1 MSKKEIAR
9 GLALTTLIE
18 VFDKGAYS
26 NIALN
31 QALSQSDLSD
41 KDKGLVTELVYGT
54 LSRKITLEWY
64 LAHFIEDRNKL
75 DSWVYYLLL
84 LSLYQLLYLDKIP
97 NHAVVNEAV
106 QLAKRGKGTDKFVN
120 AILRKI
126 LSTDLPDPAS
136 IKRKN
141 KRYSIQYSLPV
152 WLVTKLIEEYGEE
165 RAQAIFASLL
175 IRNKASVRVTDAS
188 RLEEMQAS
196 LGTER
201 SQLSPVGLVK
211 EQGHFAGTDY
221 FKEGL
226 LTIQDESSQ
235 LVAPMLD
242 LQGEEQVLDACAA
255 PGGKTCHM
263 ASYLTSGQ
271 VTALD
276 LYDHKLTLI
285 EENALQ
291 GEEQV
296 LDACAAPGGKT
307 CHMASYLTSGQVTA
321 LDLYDHKLT
330 LIEEN
335 AQRLGVAD
343 RVQTRKMDATQVAE
357 AFGPDRFDKIL
368 VDAPCSGIGLIRRKP
383 DIRYNKDNQDFASL
397 QAIQLQILDS
407 VCQSLKKGGI
417 ITYSTCTIIGKENQ
431 EVIQAFLE
439 THPDFEQVALT
450 HPCSDIVQE
459 GCILI
464 TPELYGTDGFFIGQV
479 RRKS

>member
-1 MSKKEIAR
+1 MSKKETAR
-9 GLALTTLIE
+9 GLALTTLLE

-64 LAHFIEDRNKL
+64 LAHVIEDRDKL

-120 AILRKI
+120 AILRKL

-141 KRYSIQYSLPV
+141 KRYSVQYSLPV

-165 RAQAIFASLL
+165 RAEKIFASLL

-188 RLEEMQAS
+188 RLEEIQAN
-196 LGTER
+196 LGAER
-201 SQLSPVGLVK
+201 SRLSPVGLVK

-221 FKEGL
+221 FKQGL
-226 LTIQDESSQ
+226 LTVQDESSQ
-235 LVAPMLD
+235 LVAPTLD
-242 LQGEEQVLDACAA
+242 
-255 PGGKTCHM
+255 
-263 ASYLTSGQ
+263 
-271 VTALD
+271 
-276 LYDHKLTLI
+276 
-285 EENALQ
+285 LQ

-343 RVQTRKMDATQVAE
+343 RVRTRKLDATQVAE

>member
-1 MSKKEIAR
+1 MSKKETAR
-9 GLALTTLIE
+9 GLALTTLLE

-64 LAHFIEDRNKL
+64 LAHVIEDRDKL

-120 AILRKI
+120 AILRKL

-141 KRYSIQYSLPV
+141 KRYSVQYSLPV
-152 WLVTKLIEEYGEE
+152 WLVTKIIEEYGEE

-175 IRNKASVRVTDAS
+175 IRNKASVRVADIN
-188 RLEEMQAS
+188 RLEEIKAN
-196 LGTER
+196 LGAKL
-201 SQLSPVGLVK
+201 SQLSPIGLVK

-221 FKEGL
+221 FKQGL
-226 LTIQDESSQ
+226 LTVQDESSQ
-235 LVAPMLD
+235 LVAPTLD
-242 LQGEEQVLDACAA
+242 
-255 PGGKTCHM
+255 
-263 ASYLTSGQ
+263 
-271 VTALD
+271 
-276 LYDHKLTLI
+276 
-285 EENALQ
+285 LQ

-343 RVQTRKMDATQVAE
+343 RVRTRKLDATQVAE
-357 AFGPDRFDKIL
+357 AFGSDRFDKIL

>member
-1 MSKKEIAR
+1 MSKKETAR
-9 GLALTTLIE
+9 GLALTTLLE

-41 KDKGLVTELVYGT
+41 KDKALVTELVYGT

-64 LAHFIEDRNKL
+64 LAHVIEDRDKL

-120 AILRKI
+120 AILRKL

-141 KRYSIQYSLPV
+141 KRYSVQYSLPV
-152 WLVTKLIEEYGEE
+152 WLVTKIIEEYGEE

-175 IRNKASVRVTDAS
+175 IRNKASVRVADIN
-188 RLEEMQAS
+188 RLEEIKAN
-196 LGTER
+196 LGAKL
-201 SQLSPVGLVK
+201 SQLSPIGLVK

-221 FKEGL
+221 FKQGL

-235 LVAPMLD
+235 LVAPTLD
-242 LQGEEQVLDACAA
+242 
-255 PGGKTCHM
+255 
-263 ASYLTSGQ
+263 
-271 VTALD
+271 
-276 LYDHKLTLI
+276 
-285 EENALQ
+285 LQ

-343 RVQTRKMDATQVAE
+343 RVRTRKLDATQVAE
-357 AFGPDRFDKIL
+357 AFGSDRFDKIL

>member
-1 MSKKEIAR
+1 MSKKETAR
-9 GLALTTLIE
+9 GLALTTLLE

-41 KDKGLVTELVYGT
+41 KDKALVTELVYGT

-64 LAHFIEDRNKL
+64 LAHVIEDRDKL

-120 AILRKI
+120 AILRKL

-141 KRYSIQYSLPV
+141 KRYSVQYSLPV
-152 WLVTKLIEEYGEE
+152 WLVTKIIEEYGEE

-175 IRNKASVRVTDAS
+175 IRNKASVRVTDIN
-188 RLEEMQAS
+188 RLEEIQAN
-196 LGTER
+196 LGAER
-201 SQLSPVGLVK
+201 SRLSPVGLVK

-221 FKEGL
+221 FKQGL
-226 LTIQDESSQ
+226 LTVQDESSQ
-235 LVAPMLD
+235 LVAPTLD
-242 LQGEEQVLDACAA
+242 
-255 PGGKTCHM
+255 
-263 ASYLTSGQ
+263 
-271 VTALD
+271 
-276 LYDHKLTLI
+276 
-285 EENALQ
+285 LQ

-343 RVQTRKMDATQVAE
+343 RVRTRKLDATQVAE

>member
-1 MSKKEIAR
+1 MSKKETAR
-9 GLALTTLIE
+9 GLALTTLLE

-26 NIALN
+26 NIVLN

-64 LAHFIEDRNKL
+64 LAHVIEDRDKL

-141 KRYSIQYSLPV
+141 KRYSVQYSLPV

-188 RLEEMQAS
+188 RLEEIQAN
-196 LGTER
+196 LGAEL

-211 EQGHFAGTDY
+211 EQGHFAGTEY

-235 LVAPMLD
+235 LVAPTLD
-242 LQGEEQVLDACAA
+242 
-255 PGGKTCHM
+255 
-263 ASYLTSGQ
+263 
-271 VTALD
+271 
-276 LYDHKLTLI
+276 
-285 EENALQ
+285 LQ

-335 AQRLGVAD
+335 AQRLGLAD
-343 RVQTRKMDATQVAE
+343 RVQTQKLDATQVAE

>member
-1 MSKKEIAR
+1 MVNKHETAR
-9 GLALTTLIE
+9 NLALSVLE
-18 VFDKGAYS
+18 QVFDQGAYS

-31 QALSQSDLSD
+31 KALESSRLSIQ
-41 KDKGLVTELVYGT
+41 DKGLATELVYGT

-64 LAHFIEDRNKL
+64 LAHVIEDRDKL

-141 KRYSIQYSLPV
+141 KRYSVQYSLPV
-152 WLVTKLIEEYGEE
+152 WLVTKIIEEYGED

-188 RLEEMQAS
+188 RLEEIQAN
-196 LGTER
+196 LGAEL

-221 FKEGL
+221 FKQGL

-235 LVAPMLD
+235 LVAPTLD
-242 LQGEEQVLDACAA
+242 
-255 PGGKTCHM
+255 
-263 ASYLTSGQ
+263 
-271 VTALD
+271 
-276 LYDHKLTLI
+276 
-285 EENALQ
+285 LQ

-335 AQRLGVAD
+335 AQRLGLAD
-343 RVQTRKMDATQVAE
+343 RVQTRKLDATQVAE
-357 AFGPDRFDKIL
+357 AFGPGRFDKIL

-383 DIRYNKDNQDFASL
+383 DIRYNKDNQDFESL

-450 HPCSDIVQE
+450 HPCSGIVQE

>member
-1 MSKKEIAR
+1 MVSKKETAR
-9 GLALTTLIE
+9 GLALTTLLE

-64 LAHFIEDRNKL
+64 LAHVIEDRDKL

-126 LSTDLPDPAS
+126 LATDLPDPAS

-141 KRYSIQYSLPV
+141 KRYSVQYSLPV
-152 WLVTKLIEEYGEE
+152 WLVTKIIEEYGEE

-175 IRNKASVRVTDAS
+175 IRNKASVRVADIN
-188 RLEEMQAS
+188 RLEEIKAN
-196 LGTER
+196 LGAKL
-201 SQLSPVGLVK
+201 SQLSPIGLVK

-221 FKEGL
+221 FKQGL
-226 LTIQDESSQ
+226 LTVQDESSQ
-235 LVAPMLD
+235 LVAPTLD
-242 LQGEEQVLDACAA
+242 
-255 PGGKTCHM
+255 
-263 ASYLTSGQ
+263 
-271 VTALD
+271 
-276 LYDHKLTLI
+276 
-285 EENALQ
+285 LQ

-343 RVQTRKMDATQVAE
+343 RVRTRKLDATQVAE

>member
-1 MSKKEIAR
+1 MSKKETAR
-9 GLALTTLIE
+9 GLALTTLLE

-41 KDKGLVTELVYGT
+41 KDKALVTELVYGT

-64 LAHFIEDRNKL
+64 LAHVIEDRDKL

-120 AILRKI
+120 AILRKL

-141 KRYSIQYSLPV
+141 KRYSVQYSLPV
-152 WLVTKLIEEYGEE
+152 WLVTKIIEEYGEE

-175 IRNKASVRVTDAS
+175 IRNKASVRVTDIN
-188 RLEEMQAS
+188 RLEEIKAN
-196 LGTER
+196 LGAEL
-201 SQLSPVGLVK
+201 SQLSPVGLIK

-221 FKEGL
+221 FKQGL

-235 LVAPMLD
+235 LVAPTLD
-242 LQGEEQVLDACAA
+242 
-255 PGGKTCHM
+255 
-263 ASYLTSGQ
+263 
-271 VTALD
+271 
-276 LYDHKLTLI
+276 
-285 EENALQ
+285 LQ

-343 RVQTRKMDATQVAE
+343 RVRTRKLDATQVAE
-357 AFGPDRFDKIL
+357 AFGSDRFDKIL

>member
-1 MSKKEIAR
+1 MSKKETAR
-9 GLALTTLIE
+9 GLALTTLLE

-64 LAHFIEDRNKL
+64 LAHVIEDRDKL

-126 LSTDLPDPAS
+126 LATDLPDPAS

-141 KRYSIQYSLPV
+141 KRYSVQYSLPV

-165 RAQAIFASLL
+165 RAEKIFASLL

-188 RLEEMQAS
+188 RLEEIQAN
-196 LGTER
+196 LGAER
-201 SQLSPVGLVK
+201 SRLSPVGLVK

-221 FKEGL
+221 FKQGL
-226 LTIQDESSQ
+226 LTVQDESSQ
-235 LVAPMLD
+235 LVAPTLD
-242 LQGEEQVLDACAA
+242 
-255 PGGKTCHM
+255 
-263 ASYLTSGQ
+263 
-271 VTALD
+271 
-276 LYDHKLTLI
+276 
-285 EENALQ
+285 LQ

-343 RVQTRKMDATQVAE
+343 RVRTRKLDATQVAE